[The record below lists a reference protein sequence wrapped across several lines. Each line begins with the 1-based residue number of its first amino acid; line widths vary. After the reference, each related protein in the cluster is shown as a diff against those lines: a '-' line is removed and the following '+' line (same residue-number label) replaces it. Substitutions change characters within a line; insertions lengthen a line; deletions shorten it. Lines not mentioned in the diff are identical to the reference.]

1 MKKLHNIH
9 SQGIGE
15 KIQIQGGGIIGTKCF
30 VDCELLIYTHLVI

>member
-15 KIQIQGGGIIGTKCF
+15 KTQIQGGASLGPNVLWT
-30 VDCELLIYTHLVI
+30 VSY